1 MRCWIFLC
9 TPVQL
14 SWCFKHFLSKNEFSF
29 LFHTWAWWLA
39 WSVTRHSVVHWG
51 RLQQGSA
58 TGATFT
64 KPLVLQPQGSF
75 TSQYEPWGL
84 LIFLFYFFMSAFWCW
99 PGLFHSMSH
108 FPRAQQVLSYPSTF
122 WQGGKWWGNVSCSSK
137 GRKPHTCADRH
148 TVPMHQKLIHPKKS
162 TPVAKTFIKTNEDLN
177 CMEQCDQ
184 LAFFCLVDLFQ
195 FCICNYLNQ
204 CSSQQT

>member
-1 MRCWIFLC
+1 MY
-9 TPVQL
+9 
-14 SWCFKHFLSKNEFSF
+14 S
-29 LFHTWAWWLA
+29 
-39 WSVTRHSVVHWG
+39 
-51 RLQQGSA
+51 SA
-58 TGATFT
+58 AQ
-64 KPLVLQPQGSF
+64 LVLQTFPKQKWIFFPVSHVGLVAGLVCDPALSCALREASARLCNWSNIHKAPGAPAPGLF
-75 TSQYEPWGL
+75 HEPIWAL
-84 LIFLFYFFMSAFWCW
+84 RIIFFFFFFMSAFWCW

-108 FPRAQQVLSYPSTF
+108 FPRAHQVLSYPSTF

-162 TPVAKTFIKTNEDLN
+162 TPVAKTFRKTNEDLN